1 MNCSALEGID
11 TALKLANKLE
21 SIAGAAVHNE
31 GKVTKDCLMHI
42 VDVLR
47 SAHLKEGNDSTV
59 GNDSV
64 VAENDMVNHPH
75 HYQSY
80 NPELQIECIDAMRA
94 AYGDEDVK
102 SFCLCNAFKYLFRCY
117 DKGRNEDIKKAQ
129 WYLDK
134 FMELGGMDG

>member
-1 MNCSALEGID
+1 MEYKSKSLSSGNSSAI
-11 TALKLANKLE
+11 AN
-21 SIAGAAVHNE
+21 
-31 GKVTKDCLMHI
+31 
-42 VDVLR
+42 
-47 SAHLKEGNDSTV
+47 STEEML
-59 GNDSV
+59 NRTYNASV
-64 VAENDMVNHPH
+64 QTDEDMVNHPH

-117 DKGRNEDIKKAQ
+117 NKGRDEDVKKCQ

-134 FMELGGMDG
+134 FMELGGMDNE